1 MTGSST
7 RRQTAPEEQ
16 SPQGSRLGEQQT
28 VARVSG
34 ARRRLRGQVLGVLK
48 GVLVCFINEMGLMQ
62 RLFGL
67 RNQGPNENKM
77 LVTLIYFK

>member
-1 MTGSST
+1 MTRSST
-7 RRQTAPEEQ
+7 RRQTATEEQ

-48 GVLVCFINEMGLMQ
+48 GVLVVLQMKWASCKDYLA
-62 RLFGL
+62 
-67 RNQGPNENKM
+67 
-77 LVTLIYFK
+77 